1 MNKSIVQTDKA
12 PQAIGP
18 YSQAVRCGDLLF
30 ISGQIPLDPATQEVV
45 QGDIQ
50 AQIEQ
55 VFQNLQAICVAAGG
69 SMAQLV
75 KVNIYLIDLADFAL
89 VNETMT
95 RYCPEPYPARAAV
108 QVSALPKGVQ
118 VEAEAIMACS

>member
-55 VFQNLQAICVAAGG
+55 AFQNLQAICVAAGG

-95 RYCPEPYPARAAV
+95 RYCPKPYPARAAV